1 MGDGGGKT
9 VEDVMTREVVTV
21 TPDTGFQELIA
32 TMAKHQVSG
41 VPVVD
46 GDRLV
51 GVVSEADLLRE
62 GEGDRKRTS
71 ALEWFRHPRR
81 AQEAHDRGHTAGDI
95 MTTEVVSVTPGTSI
109 WRAIRTLREA
119 NVKRLPVVDAD
130 GRVVGIVSR
139 VDLLSAFIRTDRQIA
154 EEISEILRQVL
165 ATDLRRIDV
174 GVAEGRVTISGSV
187 DHEAERDI
195 VTKLIRHIP
204 GVLELRSDLE
214 ISGEQGRGIPF
225 APIVPP
231 GKPGPEVDV

>member
-1 MGDGGGKT
+1 MGEGGGKT

-32 TMAKHQVSG
+32 TMAEHQVSG
-41 VPVVD
+41 VPVLE
-46 GDRLV
+46 GARLV

-81 AQEAHDRGHTAGDI
+81 AQEAHDRGHMARDI
-95 MTTEVVSVTPGTSI
+95 MTTEVVSVTRGTSI

-119 NVKRLPVVDAD
+119 NVKRLPVVDPD
-130 GRVVGIVSR
+130 GGVVGIVSR
-139 VDLLSAFIRTDRQIA
+139 VDLLSAFIRTDQQIA
-154 EEISEILRQVL
+154 EEISQILRQVV

-174 GVAEGRVTISGSV
+174 RVDEGRVAITGSV
-187 DHEAERDI
+187 DHGAERDI
-195 VTKLIRHIP
+195 VTRLIRHIP
-204 GVLELRSDLE
+204 GVLELRTDLE
-214 ISGEQGRGIPF
+214 ISAERGQRIPF